1 MVKEYFLN
9 YKAFNVDF
17 TVDLKSGA
25 ITPHQLDEEDWRVT
39 LVDTGL
45 ETMTGGR
52 VKRMQSYIGNEPFL
66 LTYGD
71 GVANVDLDALVS
83 FHLKH
88 GKLATVTAVRPTA
101 RFGELELDGD
111 KVTKF
116 QEKPQVDEGWINGGF
131 FVIDPGFF
139 ELIDGDHTILEESP
153 LEKAA
158 QNGN

>member
-1 MVKEYFLN
+1 
-9 YKAFNVDF
+9 
-17 TVDLKSGA
+17 
-25 ITPHQLDEEDWRVT
+25 
-39 LVDTGL
+39 
-45 ETMTGGR
+45 
-52 VKRMQSYIGNEPFL
+52 MQSYIGKEPFL

-88 GKLATVTAVRPTA
+88 GKLVTVTAVRPTA

-153 LEKAA
+153 LEKVA
-158 QNGN
+158 QNGELIAFQHHGFWQCMDTKRDRDLLENLWQDDSAPWKKKVNQND